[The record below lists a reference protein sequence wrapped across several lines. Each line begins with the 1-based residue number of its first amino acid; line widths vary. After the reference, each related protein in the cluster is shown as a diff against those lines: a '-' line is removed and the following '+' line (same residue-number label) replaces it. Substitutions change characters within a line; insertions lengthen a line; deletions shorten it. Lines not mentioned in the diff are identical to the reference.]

1 MDLDAAVQ
9 TQEFG
14 DDPRPAQLELLKS
27 WQRRDSHHPQRN
39 AEIDL
44 APARAGASLPL
55 ARIGGVS
62 APYRSYVLVSRDQI
76 ARNYRAVRAVVGPRV
91 EVAAVVKADAYGHGA
106 LEVSRVAIAEGARWL
121 AVSSVEEGVTLRRNG
136 IDVRIL
142 VMGGFLPHES
152 EALLEFDLTPAVH
165 SLDQIAQVDRLSE
178 TAGKSIH
185 YHLKIDSGMGRLG
198 TRASAGEIIQALG
211 KAPHAHL
218 EGLMTHFAS
227 ASDYTKPQTG
237 EQLAYFDAIAQQ
249 LRAAGVKVPYL
260 HTSSTIA
267 IGYGRKEGWHEMVRA
282 GHALYG
288 YVSPARGDA
297 PPQLLDV
304 KPALTWKAKLMA
316 VKDLPEGALV
326 GYGGTFRTPR
336 PMRIGVLGAGYADG
350 IFHRL
355 SNRGKVIADGQITS
369 ILGTISMDLTT
380 IDLSHTTAL
389 APGDDVTLLGTE
401 GEARLEAPEIARV
414 AGTISYN
421 ILCSI
426 SSRVKRVY
434 V

>member
-1 MDLDAAVQ
+1 V
-9 TQEFG
+9 
-14 DDPRPAQLELLKS
+14 
-27 WQRRDSHHPQRN
+27 N
-39 AEIDL
+39 ARLRL
-44 APARAGASLPL
+44 A
-55 ARIGGVS
+55 
-62 APYRSYVLVSRDQI
+62 
-76 ARNYRAVRAVVGPRV
+76 
-91 EVAAVVKADAYGHGA
+91 
-106 LEVSRVAIAEGARWL
+106 
-121 AVSSVEEGVTLRRNG
+121 
-136 IDVRIL
+136 
-142 VMGGFLPHES
+142 
-152 EALLEFDLTPAVH
+152 
-165 SLDQIAQVDRLSE
+165 
-178 TAGKSIH
+178 
-185 YHLKIDSGMGRLG
+185 
-198 TRASAGEIIQALG
+198 
-211 KAPHAHL
+211 
-218 EGLMTHFAS
+218 GLN
-227 ASDYTKPQTG
+227 PG
-237 EQLAYFDAIAQQ
+237 
-249 LRAAGVKVPYL
+249 YL

-267 IGYGRKEGWHEMVRA
+267 VGYGRKAGWHEMVRA

-304 KPALTWKAKLMA
+304 KPALTWKAKLLA

-336 PMRIGVLGAGYADG
+336 PMRVGVLAAGYADG
-350 IFHRL
+350 VFHRL

-389 APGDDVTLLGTE
+389 APGDDVTLLGAE
-401 GEARLEAPEIARV
+401 GSARLYAPEIARV

>member
-1 MDLDAAVQ
+1 
-9 TQEFG
+9 
-14 DDPRPAQLELLKS
+14 
-27 WQRRDSHHPQRN
+27 
-39 AEIDL
+39 
-44 APARAGASLPL
+44 
-55 ARIGGVS
+55 
-62 APYRSYVLVSRDQI
+62 
-76 ARNYRAVRAVVGPRV
+76 
-91 EVAAVVKADAYGHGA
+91 
-106 LEVSRVAIAEGARWL
+106 
-121 AVSSVEEGVTLRRNG
+121 
-136 IDVRIL
+136 
-142 VMGGFLPHES
+142 MGGFLPYERG
-152 EALLEFDLTPAVH
+152 ALTEFDLTPAVH
-165 SLDQIAQVDRLSE
+165 SLAQIKQVDRLAE
-178 TAGKSIH
+178 DIGKPIR

-198 TRASAGEIIQALG
+198 TRASADDILQALAQ
-211 KAPHAHL
+211 APHAQL

-227 ASDYTKPQTG
+227 AADYTKPQTG
-237 EQLAYFDAIAQQ
+237 EQLTYFEAVSAR
-249 LRAAGVKVPYL
+249 LRQAGVNPSYL

-267 IGYGRKEGWHEMVRA
+267 VGYGRKEGWHEMVRA

-288 YVSPARGDA
+288 YVSPARGEA
-297 PPQLLDV
+297 PAQLLEV
-304 KPALTWKAKLMA
+304 QPALTWRAKLMA

-401 GEARLEAPEIARV
+401 GGARLEAPEIARV